1 MDRKIHEAYLKQQEE
16 LSATLDQ
23 RRTAREKLAAEAK
36 EYQIK
41 QMKERSNEFNSLQRK
56 QMLADECERKRL
68 EHVDAMARKTMQE

>member
-41 QMKERSNEFNSLQRK
+41 
-56 QMLADECERKRL
+56 
-68 EHVDAMARKTMQE
+68 